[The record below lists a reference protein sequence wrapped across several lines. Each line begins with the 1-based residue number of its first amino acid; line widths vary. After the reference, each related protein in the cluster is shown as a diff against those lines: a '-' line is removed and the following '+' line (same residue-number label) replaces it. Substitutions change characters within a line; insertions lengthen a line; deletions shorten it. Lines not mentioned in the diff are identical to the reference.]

1 MSVRSTSRRS
11 GRAAEL
17 LDGLLEQPALV
28 IGSPP
33 PHGHDL
39 DLLASSDQE
48 RTLRTM
54 LAGAGFT
61 RQDVAPFRGYEEGF
75 RIWARFSGCDADAVD
90 EIPIGNLELPPEEE
104 ERLFAEAR
112 SIPGFARLVRPA
124 PHHVLLILAHNL
136 LDPGDGSRPLASGRR
151 ARVRRALEEE
161 PDAWERAGEL
171 APAWSSM
178 QRLARLRAGF
188 DLAEAAAAGQLQS
201 RPAAAVPGLR
211 ARLRA
216 ARAYRRAWLYGRV
229 IGFSGPDGAARS
241 AQAEGLRRALD
252 ALDIPARLERTP
264 SPRARRRIPLP
275 AHASAA
281 VVAVTHAGVLRRAV
295 LPGLRA
301 GEVVICDRYTLDASV
316 LVRSHFGERRRFRLQ
331 TALMHL
337 LTPRPR
343 RAYLIDSPGP
353 KAVLYR
359 EHGELLGVRTLD
371 GTRARDDICA
381 DVALDVW
388 QAVR

>member
-1 MSVRSTSRRS
+1 MRSTSGRS
-11 GRAAEL
+11 VRAAEL
-17 LDGLLEQPALV
+17 LDGLLEEPALV

-33 PHGHDL
+33 PHGHDI
-39 DLLASSDQE
+39 DLLVRPEQE
-48 RTLRTM
+48 RALRSM
-54 LAGAGFT
+54 LAGAGFA
-61 RQDVAPFRGYEEGF
+61 RQEVAPFRGYDEGF

-90 EIPIGNLELPPEEE
+90 EIPIGNLELPRQEE

-136 LDPGDGSRPLASGRR
+136 LDPGDAGRPLASGRR

-161 PDAWERAGEL
+161 PDAWERTREL
-171 APAWSSM
+171 APAWSST

-188 DLAEAAAAGQLQS
+188 DLAETAAADRLQS
-201 RPAAAVPGLR
+201 TLAAPVPGLR

-216 ARAYRRAWLYGRV
+216 VRAYRRAWLHGRV
-229 IGFSGPDGAARS
+229 IGFSGPDGAERS
-241 AQAEGLRRALD
+241 AQAEGLRRALE

-264 SPRARRRIPLP
+264 SPRAHRSIPLL

-281 VVAVTHAGVLRRAV
+281 VAALTHAGVLRRAV

-301 GEVVICDRYTLDASV
+301 GEVVVCDRYTLDASV

-353 KAVLYR
+353 KAALYR
-359 EHGELLGVRTLD
+359 EHCRLLRVHPLD
-371 GTRARDDICA
+371 GTRARDDLCA
-381 DVALDVW
+381 EVALDVW